1 MMTPSPDADHRLN
14 LTSRSRRAVL
24 GGIAGSIAAPA
35 LIATTGGV
43 FANNATRSVTLA
55 AADSN
60 NTHALT
66 HREVLLNGLR
76 VHIAE
81 AGRGPLVLL

>member
-1 MMTPSPDADHRLN
+1 MIVIRQLPANRLRDE
-14 LTSRSRRAVL
+14 LTSKFWAESR
-24 GGIAGSIAAPA
+24 GSIAAPA
-35 LIATTGGV
+35 LIAPAGGV
-43 FANNATRSVTLA
+43 FANNATRNVTLA
-55 AADSN
+55 AADSD

-81 AGRGPLVLL
+81 AGQVLEFLRPV